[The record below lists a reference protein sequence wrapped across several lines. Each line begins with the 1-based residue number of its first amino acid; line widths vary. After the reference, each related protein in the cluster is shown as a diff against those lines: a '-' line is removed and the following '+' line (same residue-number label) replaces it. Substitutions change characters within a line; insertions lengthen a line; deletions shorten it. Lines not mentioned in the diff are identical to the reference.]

1 MNKIPIFNVAIN
13 DINLEKAFQLLDKKK
28 LEAPAYILFPD
39 LSVLSEATE
48 DSGLAEIIKS
58 AHIAMPDGKPSE
70 FIAKAKGYKEVST
83 VSGFKLI
90 HLLLKNSSRTHYFY
104 GSTPEKL
111 EKIKNNLAALDPEG
125 EKILGYKSPPFVS
138 VSEIPASKIIQ
149 QELNEINKL
158 KPDFVWIGLS
168 SPKQD
173 YLLFHHHTLFE
184 DSYLLGIGG
193 VFDYLSGE
201 VEISPEWMK
210 KIGIRWLYRLYK
222 EPKRLYPKYRNIFI
236 HLFRYYIRK

>member
-1 MNKIPIFNVAIN
+1 MTKIPIFNVAIN
-13 DINLEKAFQLLDKKK
+13 DINLEKAFQVLNNK
-28 LEAPAYILFPD
+28 AINPPAYILFPD

-48 DSGLAEIIKS
+48 DPVLAEIINN

-70 FIAKAKGYKEVST
+70 FIAKAKGFKNVST

-90 HLLLKNSSRTHYFY
+90 NRLLKESDNTHFFY
-104 GSTPEKL
+104 GSTPAKL
-111 EKIKNNLAALDPEG
+111 EKIKANLAALDPDG
-125 EKILGYKSPPFVS
+125 SKILGYKSPPFVS
-138 VSEIPASKIIQ
+138 VNEIPTSEVIIN
-149 QELNEINKL
+149 ELNEINKL

-173 YLLFHHHTLFE
+173 YLLYHHHQLF
-184 DSYLLGIGG
+184 DNSYLLGVGG

-201 VEISPEWMK
+201 VQISPEWMK
-210 KIGIRWLYRLYK
+210 KLGVRWLYRLYK

-236 HLFRYYIRK
+236 HLFKYYLR